1 MNTSGKNSR
10 KNTTKPV
17 PKKKVKQQQ
26 QNQNTKVNETKSS
39 SIKAN
44 NNNNNNNNKISI
56 NNNNNNVK
64 KDVSEIP
71 STKKVP
77 VIDVPTT
84 KKSEE
89 LPTTKKLERSNS
101 FIERTLSKIYN
112 KLSDSIDNLTKIG
125 TVKETTIDTPTPN
138 VSTPFK
144 FQRSLTLNSFQL
156 KKNYRKSILENS
168 RLEKLSEEKISES
181 DKARTPST
189 PPKSPTPITLRSRS
203 PTTFRQSMPA
213 GSYDNV
219 DFLKPP
225 KLERSDSFISLIK
238 RKISFNESKPPA
250 TMNSNWAVSLQNL
263 QQIDNMVSYEGKL
276 TLFSLLYT
284 ITHSFW
290 TVYIFRINFYK
301 L

>member
-1 MNTSGKNSR
+1 MNTSGRSSR
-10 KNTTKPV
+10 KNATKPV
-17 PKKKVKQQQ
+17 PKKKVKQHQ
-26 QNQNTKVNETKSS
+26 QNPNTKVNETKSS

-44 NNNNNNNNKISI
+44 NNNNNKNSI

-71 STKKVP
+71 STKKAP
-77 VIDVPTT
+77 VVDVPTT

-89 LPTTKKLERSNS
+89 PTTKKLERSNS

-125 TVKETTIDTPTPN
+125 TVKETTINETPTAN
-138 VSTPFK
+138 VSSPFK

-189 PPKSPTPITLRSRS
+189 PPKSPSPVTLRSRS

-276 TLFSLLYT
+276 ALFFCIRLLT
-284 ITHSFW
+284 QFGQFMSC
-290 TVYIFRINFYK
+290 K
-301 L
+301 